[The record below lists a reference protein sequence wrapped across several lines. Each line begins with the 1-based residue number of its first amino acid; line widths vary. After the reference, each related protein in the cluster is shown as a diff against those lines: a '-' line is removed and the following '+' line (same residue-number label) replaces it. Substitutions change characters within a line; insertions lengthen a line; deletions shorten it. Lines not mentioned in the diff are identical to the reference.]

1 MEEDVPADVQRLRDV
16 VETMSDKQKQVYQYH
31 VLEGLSFTKIA
42 KLMGTSVPNVT
53 KHFERAKNH
62 IRKNF

>member
-1 MEEDVPADVQRLRDV
+1 
-16 VETMSDKQKQVYQYH
+16 MSDKQKQVYQYH